1 MKKIISMVLAVA
13 VMVCATSVFAK
24 AEERNNPKEAMQK
37 TISYASDVL
46 FADDE
51 PTYMDEWYI
60 FALAR
65 SGDGSVQD
73 LLDAYYS
80 NAEEDFIAREGKY
93 TDYSGADS
101 LGEYVRVALTLT
113 AMDRNISDFGGYDL
127 LDKIIKADSSAYEQ
141 SSTST
146 LSYALKIIE
155 FYEDEIQNA
164 NELKSIIIDE
174 IMMRYIDDMGFTYM
188 LGEWAAVD
196 VDTTAQAIQGL
207 AFYYGYS
214 DEVTNALENSFLYLG
229 EQQNSEDGAIMSWG
243 ASNPSSTAQV
253 IITASLIGEQAFDYF
268 ITDNGDTLI
277 DGLLVFELEDGG
289 YYEPYYGADAG
300 SDYFTTSQVLQA
312 LVAYDRMISGKTDLF
327 DFSDLEEEMVL
338 TETNVTTLKPDLID
352 ESPKTNDTSTIGFIV
367 LISMISFVVAF
378 SAGKPNNEK

>member
-37 TISYASDVL
+37 TISYTTDIL
-46 FADDE
+46 FGEDE

-65 SGDGSVQD
+65 SGDYSIQH
-73 LLDAYYS
+73 LLDAYYN
-80 NAEEDFIAREGKY
+80 NAEEDFIAKEGKY

-101 LGEYVRVALTLT
+101 LGEYVRVALTLI
-113 AMDRNISDFGGYDL
+113 AMDRNINNFGGYDL

-174 IMMRYIDDMGFTYM
+174 IMTRYIDDAGFTYM

-196 VDTTAQAIQGL
+196 ADTTAQAIQGL

-214 DEVTNALENSFLYLG
+214 DEVANALENSFLYLG

-327 DFSDLEEEMVL
+327 DFSDLEEEMVF
-338 TETNVTTLKPDLID
+338 TETDVTTPKPDLID

-378 SAGKPNNEK
+378 SARKPKNEK

>member
-37 TISYASDVL
+37 TISYTTDIL
-46 FADDE
+46 FGEDE

-65 SGDGSVQD
+65 SGEGSVQD

-174 IMMRYIDDMGFTYM
+174 IMTRYIDDTGFTYM

-196 VDTTAQAIQGL
+196 ADTTAQAIQGL

-214 DEVTNALENSFLYLG
+214 DEVANALENSFLYLG

-338 TETNVTTLKPDLID
+338 IETDVTTAKPDLID

-378 SAGKPNNEK
+378 SARKPKNEK